1 MPSTVLGV
9 GNGQSPDSYEDYFL
23 VVGQRKQV
31 IIYQV
36 MCVMEEN
43 RGIRSIS
50 VLFCVG
56 RSGKT
61 FVMTFEKHLEA
72 ISEQTY
78 RYQEGY
84 YRQREQEVQRY

>member
-23 VVGQRKQV
+23 LVGERKQV

-43 RGIRSIS
+43 GN
-50 VLFCVG
+50 
-56 RSGKT
+56 K
-61 FVMTFEKHLEA
+61 KHQCSLLCWKVRKGLCDD
-72 ISEQTY
+72 I
-78 RYQEGY
+78 
-84 YRQREQEVQRY
+84 

>member
-1 MPSTVLGV
+1 MSLNLHSFINSFIYSTNFTFYMPSTVLGV

-23 VVGQRKQV
+23 VVGERKQV

-50 VLFCVG
+50 DSILCLKVRKGLCDD
-56 RSGKT
+56 
-61 FVMTFEKHLEA
+61 
-72 ISEQTY
+72 I
-78 RYQEGY
+78 
-84 YRQREQEVQRY
+84 